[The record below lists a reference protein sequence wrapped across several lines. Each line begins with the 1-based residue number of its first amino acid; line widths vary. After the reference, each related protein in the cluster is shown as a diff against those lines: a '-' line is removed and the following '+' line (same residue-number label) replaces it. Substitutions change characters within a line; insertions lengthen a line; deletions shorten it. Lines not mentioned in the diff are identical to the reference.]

1 MRLLL
6 LRHGQTHGNVA
17 GALDTA
23 YPGNELTGL
32 GHRQADAAA
41 AVLHSR
47 PIEAIY
53 VSNLTRTHQTAAPLA
68 KRLGLAPTEF
78 AGLREISAGDYEMK
92 VDEDSVHGYLTTIGA
107 WIHGD
112 PSARMPGGETGA
124 EFLERYDAAVRRAAD
139 SGHECLLVVSHGA
152 AIRAWSA
159 IRAEDADPQHATS
172 QPLRNTGLIVLDG
185 DPDSG
190 WRLVDW
196 HSDPVG
202 GHLLEDRTAADPTG
216 RRSPE

>member
-23 YPGNELTGL
+23 WPGNELTGL

-41 AVLHSR
+41 EVLHGR
-47 PIEAIY
+47 RIEAIY

-68 KRLGLAPTEF
+68 KRLGLAPTEV
-78 AGLREISAGDYEMK
+78 AGLREISAGAFEMRS
-92 VDEDSVHGYLTTIGA
+92 DEDAVRGYLSTIAG
-107 WIHGD
+107 WIHGE
-112 PSARMPGGETGA
+112 PSGRMPGGETGQ
-124 EFLERYDAAVRRAAD
+124 EFLERYDAAVRRAAHA
-139 SGHECLLVVSHGA
+139 GHETVLLVSHGA

-159 IRAEDADPQHATS
+159 IRSLDGDPHQATTS
-172 QPLRNTGLIVLDG
+172 PLRNTGLIVLEG
-185 DPDSG
+185 DPDAG
-190 WRLVDW
+190 WRITDW

-202 GHLLEDRTAADPTG
+202 GHLLEDETAADPTG
-216 RRSPE
+216 R